1 MNLILFLF
9 SALLFFLLTPGIL
22 LSLPPGGSKMVVA
35 ITHAIV
41 FGAVFTLSHRM
52 LMALGGGM

>member
-1 MNLILFLF
+1 MNLIMFLF

-52 LMALGGGM
+52 LMAFGGGM

>member
-1 MNLILFLF
+1 MNLIMFLF

>member
-1 MNLILFLF
+1 MNIIMFIF

-22 LSLPPGGSKMVVA
+22 LSLPPGGSRTVVA

-41 FGAVFTLSHRM
+41 FRSLDYVP
-52 LMALGGGM
+52 